1 MKNTTKGRGKP
12 STVVYCV
19 VHEGRV
25 TLVSSS
31 SRDVSGIAPETFA
44 GSPVADVIH
53 PDDHARLA
61 HFLAPGWSGSF
72 SETVRVRDADGA
84 WSWRM
89 MRGVRTIDEEGRAS
103 AVVRLK
109 KIAEPRSVTS
119 RTG

>member
-1 MKNTTKGRGKP
+1 MKNTIAKGRRKP
-12 STVVYCV
+12 STVVYCG

-31 SRDVSGIAPETFA
+31 SLGVSGIAPETFA
-44 GSPVADVIH
+44 GSPIAEVIH

-72 SETVRVRDADGA
+72 SETVRVRDADGN

-89 MRGVRTIDEEGRAS
+89 MRGVRTIDAEGRAS

-109 KIAEPRSVTS
+109 KIDEPRS
-119 RTG
+119 